1 MCIDLAGLNAVN
13 DGLGHAA
20 GDALLQALAR
30 RLQAGVRE
38 GELLL
43 RVGGDEFTVLLPQ
56 VAGAADVAALAQRL
70 VAVLGQP
77 LDLGGG
83 PVQVG
88 ASIGIALFP
97 GHADVGDLLLRLA
110 DEAKGLAKARGKG
123 MFTVHGEAPAE
134 VVAVQVAAPAPRPAE
149 ALPA

>member
-30 RLQAGVRE
+30 RLQAVVRE